1 MDNGGIICALVD
13 RPNSTRRLALTSPDA
28 PIAAPAP
35 APRIIPRSEHTI
47 SRSQISPNALRVLY
61 RLREGGFQ
69 AFLVGGCVRDLLI
82 GMEPKD
88 FDVATDALPEDVKK
102 LFRNCR
108 LIGRRFRLAHVFFGR
123 ETIEVATFR
132 AAAAPEPGDEVVSDV
147 EDEAPDTVT
156 ADDIEANIA
165 AELGDDDDADEGDL
179 DDADDLASE
188 APASRSAAALIDAG
202 TPPEAAA
209 EEPDEDFDDTVT
221 LLPDADLAADLAN
234 DPIEVAEKTVVL
246 PVPPGFLQEQGDASR
261 VPPRDYAAA
270 RAASTG
276 AVRSGPADRGNEPE
290 PHQAGGSRRDRRR
303 DRFDE
308 DADAER
314 VLDTHGR
321 ILRDNVYGSIDADVW
336 RRDFTANALYYNI
349 ADFSLWD
356 YVGGAEDIAARR
368 LKLIG
373 DPETRYREDPVRM
386 LRAARFEAK
395 LNFTIDEPT
404 ATPITELRGL
414 LQHVPPARL
423 FDESLKLFLSG
434 HGVRSLEVLRRRRLL
449 DVLLPATATYL
460 DKHPGGLVEQ
470 LLIKGLANTDE
481 RALAGKPVT
490 PTYLFALLLYGPIAR
505 EIESS
510 PPSQWHELHT
520 ILEACDR
527 AVREAQRH
535 MSIPRRFSLG
545 LREMFAL
552 QPRLEHPRGRRALR
566 VLEHPRF
573 RAAYDLLLLR
583 AGLGLAS
590 VETADWWTRIQEVSG
605 EERARMADE
614 VGGTRSDSPPRSGP
628 SRRGPRR
635 RRRGGRRSSNP
646 D

>member
-1 MDNGGIICALVD
+1 M
-13 RPNSTRRLALTSPDA
+13 
-28 PIAAPAP
+28 
-35 APRIIPRSEHTI
+35 
-47 SRSQISPNALRVLY
+47 LY

-132 AAAAPEPGDEVVSDV
+132 AAAAPELGEETPTEI
-147 EDEAPDTVT
+147 EADEADSQPLESAEDF
-156 ADDIEANIA
+156 EAEIA
-165 AELGDDDDADEGDL
+165 AELDDEGGEGD
-179 DDADDLASE
+179 E
-188 APASRSAAALIDAG
+188 
-202 TPPEAAA
+202 
-209 EEPDEDFDDTVT
+209 DEDFIDTVT
-221 LLPDADLAADLAN
+221 LLPDEVMQADLVE
-234 DPIEVAEKTVVL
+234 DPIEQTAVMPA
-246 PVPPGFLQEQGDASR
+246 PPGSLLEQQLAAAADADPSGPTMEMPALRPDAIPAPGATSAADAPSDYTAARSGGQAASR
-261 VPPRDYAAA
+261 TEAPR
-270 RAASTG
+270 
-276 AVRSGPADRGNEPE
+276 RG
-290 PHQAGGSRRDRRR
+290 GGGRRDRR

-308 DADAER
+308 EADTER
-314 VLDTHGR
+314 VLDTQGR
-321 ILRDNVYGSIDADVW
+321 ILRDNVYGNIDEDVW
-336 RRDFTANALYYNI
+336 RRDFTANSLYYNI

-368 LKLIG
+368 LRLIG
-373 DPETRYREDPVRM
+373 DPETRFREDPVRM

-395 LNFTIDEPT
+395 LNFQIDPPT
-404 ATPITELRGL
+404 AAPIETLRGL
-414 LQHVPPARL
+414 LTNVPPARL
-423 FDESLKLFLSG
+423 FDETLKLFLSG
-434 HGVRSLEVLRRRRLL
+434 HGVRSLEVLRRRGLL
-449 DVLLPATATYL
+449 DVLLPATASYL
-460 DKHPGGLVEQ
+460 DKHPGGLVEKVLVQ
-470 LLIKGLANTDE
+470 GLKNTDE

-510 PPSQWHELHT
+510 PPQHWHELHT

-527 AVREAQRH
+527 AVREAQKH

-566 VLEHPRF
+566 VIEHPRF

-583 AGLGLAS
+583 AEHGLAS
-590 VETADWWTRIQEVSG
+590 TDTAKWWTRIQEVSPD
-605 EERARMADE
+605 ERARMADE
-614 VGGTRSDSPPRSGP
+614 MNPQGGPPRAAGAGAG

-635 RRRGGRRSSNP
+635 RRRGGGGGGGSGGGRRGPNP
-646 D
+646 S